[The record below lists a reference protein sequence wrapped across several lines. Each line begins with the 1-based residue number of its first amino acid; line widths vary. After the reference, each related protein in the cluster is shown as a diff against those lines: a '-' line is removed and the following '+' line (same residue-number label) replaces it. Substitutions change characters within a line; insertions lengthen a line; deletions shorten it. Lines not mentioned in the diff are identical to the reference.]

1 MYQRLRE
8 RSWDFHCNF
17 VTGRARR
24 PLSRSHQHHHNHH
37 LPPTHSSSHHEN
49 HDWRKEISFYP
60 EPMKSTVECGSS
72 IWSYFMPNPPQTAK
86 KRLALKRRF
95 CIRTLLH
102 IPVTHY
108 CFSLACRWSAGA
120 VELHCELGLEAAQ
133 WDDGALTPSPD
144 RSQPTLLTMHT
155 HKIQSVRIIQIQIQI
170 VATMKNQSPTLAM
183 DLQRET
189 QHKDHLGVSVE
200 WRFSGDWVSEGG
212 RPMVCRKGCLSGL
225 DEPEAGYKNMKSN
238 LNMSSSSS
246 SSAWWRS
253 SPLKSLWGDLSG
265 VNYCDWRGQVAWPKS
280 PHTTAYST
288 ISTVHM
294 DTLKTLLQCN
304 TFIDKVWPGGE
315 FQFLQYSQMLA
326 E

>member
-1 MYQRLRE
+1 MPPPPSPNCKEKPCTKTPLLYPHTSTYSCHTLLLLTGMQVKRWSSWAPLWVGVRG
-8 RSWDFHCNF
+8 RSVRW
-17 VTGRARR
+17 
-24 PLSRSHQHHHNHH
+24 
-37 LPPTHSSSHHEN
+37 
-49 HDWRKEISFYP
+49 WR
-60 EPMKSTVECGSS
+60 
-72 IWSYFMPNPPQTAK
+72 PNP
-86 KRLALKRRF
+86 
-95 CIRTLLH
+95 
-102 IPVTHY
+102 
-108 CFSLACRWSAGA
+108 FSWSVPTDPLNYA
-120 VELHCELGLEAAQ
+120 HTQ
-133 WDDGALTPSPD
+133 NS
-144 RSQPTLLTMHT
+144 SQKTQFSQNYSDSNTNSGNHEEPIANT
-155 HKIQSVRIIQIQIQI
+155 S
-170 VATMKNQSPTLAM
+170 NM

-189 QHKDHLGVSVE
+189 QHKDNLGVSVE

-225 DEPEAGYKNMKSN
+225 DMSQKLDTKNMKSN

-265 VNYCDWRGQVAWPKS
+265 VNYCDWRGQVAWPES
-280 PHTTAYST
+280 PHTADST

-315 FQFLQYSQMLA
+315 FQFLQYSQMPA

>member
-1 MYQRLRE
+1 
-8 RSWDFHCNF
+8 
-17 VTGRARR
+17 
-24 PLSRSHQHHHNHH
+24 
-37 LPPTHSSSHHEN
+37 
-49 HDWRKEISFYP
+49 
-60 EPMKSTVECGSS
+60 
-72 IWSYFMPNPPQTAK
+72 
-86 KRLALKRRF
+86 
-95 CIRTLLH
+95 
-102 IPVTHY
+102 
-108 CFSLACRWSAGA
+108 
-120 VELHCELGLEAAQ
+120 
-133 WDDGALTPSPD
+133 
-144 RSQPTLLTMHT
+144 
-155 HKIQSVRIIQIQIQI
+155 
-170 VATMKNQSPTLAM
+170 MKNQSPTLAM

-189 QHKDHLGVSVE
+189 QHKDHLGVSVK

-212 RPMVCRKGCLSGL
+212 RPMVCHKGYLSDL
-225 DEPEAGYKNMKSN
+225 NQPEAGYKNMKSN
-238 LNMSSSSS
+238 LNIYSSSS

-315 FQFLQYSQMLA
+315 FQFLQYSQMPA

>member
-1 MYQRLRE
+1 MVLLYAQ
-8 RSWDFHCNF
+8 S
-17 VTGRARR
+17 
-24 PLSRSHQHHHNHH
+24 P
-37 LPPTHSSSHHEN
+37 
-49 HDWRKEISFYP
+49 
-60 EPMKSTVECGSS
+60 
-72 IWSYFMPNPPQTAK
+72 PPQTAK

-155 HKIQSVRIIQIQIQI
+155 HKILARKHNSVSQNYSDSNTNSGNHEEPI
-170 VATMKNQSPTLAM
+170 ANTSNM

-189 QHKDHLGVSVE
+189 QHKDNLGVSVE

-225 DEPEAGYKNMKSN
+225 DMSQKLDTKNMKSN

-265 VNYCDWRGQVAWPKS
+265 VNYCDWRGQVAWPKT
-280 PHTTAYST
+280 PHTADST

-304 TFIDKVWPGGE
+304 TFIDKVDLGE
-315 FQFLQYSQMLA
+315 NSSSCNILKLFGCILKVNIHNT
-326 E
+326 